1 MPMNWVL
8 KVSFV
13 HTTPAS
19 FKSCSFTVVA
29 GTFANHDFATRRH
42 ELLTKMGYANTAI
55 VKQARSGLYA
65 IYVNTFDTKTDAFG
79 LVKKLAGQQLNAY
92 VLKQ

>member
-1 MPMNWVL
+1 
-8 KVSFV
+8 
-13 HTTPAS
+13 
-19 FKSCSFTVVA
+19 
-29 GTFANHDFATRRH
+29 
-42 ELLTKMGYANTAI
+42 MGYANTAI